1 LSRSW
6 LAGFPEFTIELS
18 TINKP
23 TVGDPNNK
31 ISYSFADFPTEAEN
45 LYRGFL
51 QRVWPILYDKLGPP
65 AESFNCVI
73 TNMGESSGY
82 FMITNGGRKFLSDT
96 DFIPRLIVH
105 EFVHAWKGSYIFTSN
120 ENWEYDDALSGFEEG
135 VAEGMAFEIIHEYVR
150 SYPNDSATLQ
160 LLDWRPYQYWS
171 SRTTFYDSIK
181 YNRWTGAGDFWTHT
195 DGPTSRYSI
204 AATTFQFMM
213 KENQNA
219 YKEIMQHY
227 FAKITEDPL
236 WRSNRE
242 DILDIW
248 SQSVPSIN
256 GIPTKIYINAIPVFQ
271 GHKLNEGMYILN
283 TVRPYGITGDQQF
296 ATSYVLP
303 DGQVWWGAL
312 KTIMESYNIP
322 SWVNYYDTDPPD
334 NYYYINTQDQPFT
347 VAITNTM
354 GDSITQIATRS
365 NLLTSGEWNLGF
377 GWKMVEDA
385 DMENLPL
392 GLYKET
398 VTFNN
403 YIQYDP
409 GAQEDFYVFGYS
421 GLNQDRENDYV
432 IMMGID
438 GVVDGFVTLLVD
450 SIEYTEPI
458 INGAAI
464 FRSQAWPF
472 DLEGKVNI
480 TITDAE
486 QNQHTYYRTLL
497 EAGTLHSYFQ
507 TQFIIIDKNF
517 DGVEDVYW
525 IIDADGD
532 GIPNHNDPDDDNDTV
547 LDNADVCPVG
557 VINWSP
563 SRSTDNDE
571 DGCLDSI
578 EDQDDDNDGLSD
590 KKKMSLVRIQ
600 LKKIRIMM
608 VWRMV
613 GK

>member
-1 LSRSW
+1 
-6 LAGFPEFTIELS
+6 
-18 TINKP
+18 
-23 TVGDPNNK
+23 
-31 ISYSFADFPTEAEN
+31 
-45 LYRGFL
+45 
-51 QRVWPILYDKLGPP
+51 
-65 AESFNCVI
+65 
-73 TNMGESSGY
+73 M
-82 FMITNGGRKFLSDT
+82 
-96 DFIPRLIVH
+96 
-105 EFVHAWKGSYIFTSN
+105 
-120 ENWEYDDALSGFEEG
+120 
-135 VAEGMAFEIIHEYVR
+135 
-150 SYPNDSATLQ
+150 
-160 LLDWRPYQYWS
+160 
-171 SRTTFYDSIK
+171 
-181 YNRWTGAGDFWTHT
+181 
-195 DGPTSRYSI
+195 
-204 AATTFQFMM
+204 
-213 KENQNA
+213 
-219 YKEIMQHY
+219 
-227 FAKITEDPL
+227 
-236 WRSNRE
+236 
-242 DILDIW
+242 
-248 SQSVPSIN
+248 
-256 GIPTKIYINAIPVFQ
+256 KIYINAIPVFQ

-283 TVRPYGITGDQQF
+283 TIRPYGRTGDQQF

-303 DGQVWWGAL
+303 DGSVWWGAL
-312 KTIMESYNIP
+312 KTIIENYNIP
-322 SWVNYYDTDPPD
+322 SWVNYYDSDPPD

-354 GDSITQIATRS
+354 GGPVSQIATRS

-377 GWKMVEDA
+377 GWKMVDEA

-432 IMMGID
+432 IMIGID

-458 INGAAI
+458 INGAAV

-480 TITDAE
+480 TVTDAE
-486 QNQHTYYRTLL
+486 QNRHTYYRTLL

-525 IIDADGD
+525 VIDADGD

-547 LDNADVCPVG
+547 LDNADMCPLG

-563 SRSTDNDE
+563 SRTTDNDE

-590 KKKMSLVRIQ
+590 LEENELGTNPTKRDTDNDGLED
-600 LKKIRIMM
+600 
-608 VWRMV
+608 VW
-613 GK
+613 K